1 MAKKPVRS
9 KITKA
14 KKVKVKICPPATAEG
29 IKTTAEVKPIK
40 RPRGQGPRKIRK
52 KPEPKKRKRKTNKR
66 TYLDLVVDDKPK
78 EPFRHQRWT
87 TYSRK
92 ILNEKKD
99 RMARRKRL
107 SANTRKKLETAN
119 KRKLKRLQRR
129 LHNLF
134 TNNN

>member
-9 KITKA
+9 KITKV
-14 KKVKVKICPPATAEG
+14 KKVKVTICPPALAQG
-29 IKTTAEVKPIK
+29 VNTTAEVKSIK
-40 RPRGQGPRKIRK
+40 RPRGKGPRKIRK

-66 TYLDLVVDDKPK
+66 AYLDLVVDDKPK
-78 EPFRHQRWT
+78 EPFVHQRWT
-87 TYSRK
+87 TFSRK

-107 SANTRKKLETAN
+107 STITRKRLETAN
-119 KRKLKRLQRR
+119 KRKLKKLRRR
-129 LHNLF
+129 LRNLF